1 MKDNLYIKASVK
13 NGQLY
18 FPIKAMGTKYRK
30 FFEQLEDGSRLEIFV
45 GVSGAKGSNRRI
57 MFCKRQTRVL

>member
-13 NGQLY
+13 DGQLH

-30 FFEQLEDGSRLEIFV
+30 FFEQLEE
-45 GVSGAKGSNRRI
+45 
-57 MFCKRQTRVL
+57 